1 MRLII
6 GSSGT
11 SNHSLLFVARWLRPA
26 AAATPTAT
34 AATGASGIYMGADST
49 GGAGSTYIQPATS
62 AGFSCVLTQMISA
75 VAGPWICNG
84 EVGLHRA
91 GRFGTTV
98 TVAFMGTGTEN
109 IHSYSGMRIGATVK
123 FTL

>member
-1 MRLII
+1 
-6 GSSGT
+6 
-11 SNHSLLFVARWLRPA
+11 
-26 AAATPTAT
+26 
-34 AATGASGIYMGADST
+34 
-49 GGAGSTYIQPATS
+49 
-62 AGFSCVLTQMISA
+62 MISA

-91 GRFGTTV
+91 GRFGTTA

-109 IHSYSGMRIGATVK
+109 IHSDSGMRISATVK

>member
-1 MRLII
+1 MAETRR
-6 GSSGT
+6 GR
-11 SNHSLLFVARWLRPA
+11 N
-26 AAATPTAT
+26 
-34 AATGASGIYMGADST
+34 ADSRRGYRRLRHIYGSWLD
-49 GGAGSTYIQPATS
+49 GGRRLYVYPARRLR
-62 AGFSCVLTQMISA
+62 GFSCVLTQMISA

-109 IHSYSGMRIGATVK
+109 IHSDSGMRISVTVK
-123 FTL
+123 FAL